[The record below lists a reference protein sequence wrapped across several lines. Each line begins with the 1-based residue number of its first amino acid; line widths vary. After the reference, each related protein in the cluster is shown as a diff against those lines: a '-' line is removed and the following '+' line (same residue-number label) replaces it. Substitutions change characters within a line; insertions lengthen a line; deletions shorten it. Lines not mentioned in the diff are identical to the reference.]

1 MRFKFFIPFLLLHS
15 YLSAQT
21 TVTNINSSGAGS
33 LYDAINGI
41 AGSVIK

>member
-41 AGSVIK
+41 TGSVIK